1 MSNQAPLAVKH
12 WSVPG
17 EVRPIRLDAFARRCL
32 PHLSRR
38 QLQDAIR
45 AKLFFINGRIGKKGD
60 RLKAGDA
67 LTFHG
72 PDHWLR
78 DAPIPDA
85 QLQLNIVY
93 EDESLLALD
102 KPAGM
107 PTHGFSARDQNT
119 LANSLVARQPA
130 IAAVGKSRWEPGL
143 VHRLDRETSG
153 LVLVAKTRAA
163 FAHVRRQFR
172 RRQVK
177 KKYWA
182 LVWGSPNP
190 EGAVFYPMAH
200 DSSDKGRMRALLT
213 FSSPKKKPK
222 AWTARTRFRK
232 LGEAHGLSLLEVEM
246 ETGVTHQ
253 IRVHLAAIGHP
264 IVGDGRY
271 GAARLERFGLERHFL
286 HAFYLEFSHPRDGRP
301 VKIEIKLPAD
311 LEAVLGRLG
320 MRI

>member
-1 MSNQAPLAVKH
+1 MSDQAPLAARQ
-12 WSVPG
+12 WSVPD
-17 EVRPIRLDAFARRCL
+17 EIRPIRLDAFARRCL

-38 QLQDAIR
+38 QVEDAIR

-60 RLKAGDA
+60 RLKARDA
-67 LTFHG
+67 FTFQG

-78 DAPIPDA
+78 DAPIPDD
-85 QLQLNIVY
+85 QLQVNIVY

-107 PTHGFSARDQNT
+107 ATHGFSARDQNT
-119 LANSLVARQPA
+119 LANSLLACQPA
-130 IAAVGKSRWEPGL
+130 LAAAGKSRWEPGL

-153 LVLVAKTRAA
+153 LVVVAKTRAA
-163 FAHVRRQFR
+163 FEHLRRQFR
-172 RRQVK
+172 RRQIK

-182 LVWGSPNP
+182 LVWGSPKP

-200 DSSDKGRMRALLT
+200 DSSDKSRMRALLAP
-213 FSSPKKKPK
+213 SGPRKKAK

-232 LGEAHGLSLLEVEM
+232 LGEARGLSLLEVEM

-264 IVGDGRY
+264 IVGDRLY
-271 GAARLERFGLERHFL
+271 GAARPERFGLDRHFL
-286 HAFYLEFSHPRDGRP
+286 HAFYLEFSHPRDGQP
-301 VKIEIKLPAD
+301 VKIETKLPAE
-311 LEAVLGRLG
+311 LETVLGRLG